1 MKGEFYKMEYEAWD
15 EGTVELSLE
24 QEAAYLRLCHQM
36 YRRGGEI
43 PNSTKLLCSLFRC
56 HHRKA
61 IALLRALIE
70 AGKIVV
76 SKTGTLANQ
85 KVAKVL
91 DNRAI
96 TSNRLS
102 ITGRK
107 GGERSG
113 IARRK
118 PLNGHDTPEAFA
130 STPRSR
136 GEERREEEKK
146 ESSLRSPKKNGD
158 GLNGHS
164 PPDRRGSRLSPD
176 WQPSASDTVFAADLG
191 MEPAR
196 ITATADRFRDYWLGA
211 SGHSAVK
218 LDWSAAWRNW
228 VRKDLED
235 RATGMPK
242 EERRDQFGRRAG

>member
-61 IALLRALIE
+61 MALLRALIE

-76 SKTGTLANQ
+76 TERGTLANQ

-136 GEERREEEKK
+136 GEEIREEEKK
-146 ESSLRSPKKNGD
+146 ESSLRSPKKPANEHG
-158 GLNGHS
+158 
-164 PPDRRGSRLSPD
+164 PPNRGSRLNAA
-176 WQPSASDTVFAADLG
+176 WQPSTSDTDFAAEHGL
-191 MEPAR
+191 EPAR
-196 ITATADRFRDYWLGA
+196 ITATADRFRDHWLGA

>member
-1 MKGEFYKMEYEAWD
+1 MKGEYYKMEYDAWD

-43 PNSTKLLCSLFRC
+43 PNSTKLLCSLFRS

-61 IALLRALIE
+61 TALLRALIE

-76 SKTGTLANQ
+76 TERGTLANQ

-96 TSNRLS
+96 TSDSRS
-102 ITGRK
+102 ITGRL

-118 PLNGHDTPEAFA
+118 SLNIHDTDEPIA
-130 STPRSR
+130 SVLRSR

-146 ESSLRSPKKNGD
+146 ESSLRSPKKAAM
-158 GLNGHS
+158 NGHD
-164 PPDRRGSRLSPD
+164 PPKRGSRLAAT
-176 WQPSASDTVFAADLG
+176 WQPSADDTAFATSLGLEPSRIALLSDH
-191 MEPAR
+191 
-196 ITATADRFRDYWLGA
+196 FRDYWLSAA
-211 SGHSAVK
+211 SKTAVK
-218 LDWSAAWRNW
+218 LDWAAAWRNW
-228 VRKDLED
+228 VRKEVED
-235 RATGMPK
+235 RSASSPK
-242 EERRDQFGRRAG
+242 PLRRDPYGRTY